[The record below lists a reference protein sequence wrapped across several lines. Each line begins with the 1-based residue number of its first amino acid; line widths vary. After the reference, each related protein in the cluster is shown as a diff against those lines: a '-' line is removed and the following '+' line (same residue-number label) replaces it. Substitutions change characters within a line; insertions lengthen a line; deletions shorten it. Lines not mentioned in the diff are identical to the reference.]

1 MTRPARRSTISIAII
16 GTGFGGLAQAVY
28 LKKAGIDSFTIYEK
42 GEGVGGTW
50 RENTYP
56 GAACDVPSHL
66 YSYEFEPHYPWAYRY
81 GKQTE
86 ILGYLN
92 HVADKY
98 ALRPHIRH
106 GKQLTEAAFDEA
118 RGVWTLNFADGS
130 TAEANVLVSSVG
142 QLHQPQ
148 VPKIKGAETFAG
160 TAFHSARWR
169 HDLDYAGKRVAV
181 IGTGPSAVQFVPAL
195 QPMVGLLDVYQR
207 SPGWTVPKVD
217 RKFNAFERWLLDTVP
232 ALHTLD
238 RKRIFWWFE
247 FLGSALQRQSPFNS
261 VATGIFRIAAKLLM
275 KTQVK
280 DPLMQKKLTPD
291 YAIGCKRVLL
301 SNEWLPA
308 LTASNVD
315 LVVDGIREIVPE
327 GIVASDGTLR
337 PCDTI
342 IYGTGFEATGFLAP
356 MILRGRGGQTL
367 NERWQGGAEA
377 YMGMTVSG
385 FPNLFILYGPNTNLG
400 AGSIIY
406 MLEAQAKY
414 VTRAVQALQQHGL
427 RWLDVKE
434 GVISA
439 YNLMLRRRSKED
451 SVYET
456 GCQSWY
462 ITADGK
468 NTVSW
473 VGYMHEYARQVARLK
488 LEDFETAPA
497 VAAAPAVAK
506 VAKAA

>member
-1 MTRPARRSTISIAII
+1 M
-16 GTGFGGLAQAVY
+16 
-28 LKKAGIDSFTIYEK
+28 
-42 GEGVGGTW
+42 
-50 RENTYP
+50 
-56 GAACDVPSHL
+56 
-66 YSYEFEPHYPWAYRY
+66 
-81 GKQTE
+81 
-86 ILGYLN
+86 
-92 HVADKY
+92 
-98 ALRPHIRH
+98 
-106 GKQLTEAAFDEA
+106 
-118 RGVWTLNFADGS
+118 
-130 TAEANVLVSSVG
+130 
-142 QLHQPQ
+142 
-148 VPKIKGAETFAG
+148 
-160 TAFHSARWR
+160 
-169 HDLDYAGKRVAV
+169 
-181 IGTGPSAVQFVPAL
+181 IGTGPSSVQFVPAI
-195 QPMVGLLDVYQR
+195 QPMVGHMDVYQR

-217 RKFNAFERWLLDTVP
+217 RKFNKFERWLLDTVP

-247 FLGSALQRQSPFNS
+247 FLGSALQRQSPFNG
-261 VATGIFRIAAKLLM
+261 VATAIFRNAARLLM
-275 KTQVK
+275 SVQVK
-280 DPLMQKKLTPD
+280 DPAMRKKLTPD

-308 LTASNVD
+308 LTAKNVD
-315 LVVDGIREIVPE
+315 LVTDGVREIVPE
-327 GIVASDGTLR
+327 GIVANDGTLR
-337 PCDTI
+337 AVDTI

-356 MILRGRGGQTL
+356 MTITGRGGQTL
-367 NERWQGGAEA
+367 NQRWQDGAEA

-414 VTRAVQALQQHGL
+414 VTQAVQTLQQKSL
-427 RWLDVKE
+427 RWLDVKA

-456 GCQSWY
+456 GCHSWY

-473 VGYMHEYARQVARLK
+473 VGYMNEYAKQVARLK
-488 LEDFETAPA
+488 LDDFETAPVVTA
-497 VAAAPAVAK
+497 VEQ

>member
-1 MTRPARRSTISIAII
+1 MTQPAASPVHVAII
-16 GTGFGGLAQAVY
+16 GTGFGGLGQAVY
-28 LKKAGIDSFTIYEK
+28 LKKAGIESFTIYEK
-42 GEGVGGTW
+42 GEDVGGTW

-66 YSYEFEPHYPWAYRY
+66 YSYSFEPHYPWAYRY
-81 GKQTE
+81 GKQAE
-86 ILGYLN
+86 ILAYLK
-92 HVADKY
+92 HVASKY
-98 ALRPHIRH
+98 GLRRHIRF
-106 GKQLTEAAFDEA
+106 GKEMTAADFDEA
-118 RGVWTLNFADGS
+118 RGLWTLRFADGS

-142 QLHQPQ
+142 QLHKPQ
-148 VPKIKGAETFAG
+148 IPKIPGAESFQGQT
-160 TAFHSARWR
+160 FHSARWR
-169 HDLDYAGKRVAV
+169 HDLDFAGKRVAV
-181 IGTGPSAVQFVPAL
+181 IGTGPSSVQFVPAI
-195 QPMVGLLDVYQR
+195 QPIVGHMDVYQR

-217 RKFNAFERWLLDTVP
+217 RKFNAFERFLLDKVP
-232 ALHTLD
+232 VLHTLD

-247 FLGSALQRQSPFNS
+247 FLGSALQRQSRFNKP
-261 VATGIFRIAAKLLM
+261 ATAIFRNAARFLM
-275 KTQVK
+275 NWQVK
-280 DPLMQKKLTPD
+280 DPAMRAKLTPD

-308 LTASNVD
+308 LTAPNVD
-315 LVVDGIREIVPE
+315 LVINGIREITATGV
-327 GIVASDGTLR
+327 VANDGTHR
-337 PCDTI
+337 QVDTI

-356 MILRGRGGQTL
+356 MQITGRGGLSL

-414 VTRAVQALQQHGL
+414 VTQAVQALKQKSLG
-427 RWLDVKE
+427 WLDVKP
-434 GVISA
+434 GIIGD

-462 ITADGK
+462 ITADGR

-473 VGYMHEYARQVARLK
+473 VGYMNEYAKQVAELK
-488 LEDFETAPA
+488 LADYELQSKVSEARSVEPIS
-497 VAAAPAVAK
+497 VAA
-506 VAKAA
+506 

>member
-1 MTRPARRSTISIAII
+1 MVQANAQPVSVAII

-28 LKKAGIDSFTIYEK
+28 LQKAGITSFAIYEK
-42 GEGVGGTW
+42 GDEVGGTW

-81 GKQTE
+81 GKQAE
-86 ILGYLN
+86 ILGYLK
-92 HVADKY
+92 HVAGKY
-98 ALRPHIRH
+98 GLRRHIRF
-106 GKQLTEAAFDEA
+106 GKQLTEAHFDEA
-118 RGVWTLNFADGS
+118 RGVWKLNFADGS
-130 TAEANVLVSSVG
+130 KAEANVLVSSVG

-148 VPKIKGAETFAG
+148 IPKIKGAETFAG

-169 HDLDYAGKRVAV
+169 HDLDFTGKRVAV
-181 IGTGPSAVQFVPAL
+181 IGTGPSSVQFVPAI
-195 QPMVGLLDVYQR
+195 QPTVGHMDVYQR

-217 RKFNAFERWLLDTVP
+217 RKFNKFERWLLDTVP

-247 FLGSALQRQSPFNS
+247 FLGSALQRQSRFNKP
-261 VATGIFRIAAKLLM
+261 ATAIFRNAAKFLM
-275 KTQVK
+275 NWQVK
-280 DPLMQKKLTPD
+280 DPAMRARLTPD

-315 LVVDGIREIVPE
+315 LVTDGIREITPD
-327 GIVASDGTLR
+327 GIIANDGTLR
-337 PCDTI
+337 AVDTI

-356 MILRGRGGQTL
+356 MTITGRAGQTL
-367 NERWQGGAEA
+367 NQRWQDGAEA

-385 FPNLFILYGPNTNLG
+385 FPNLYILYGPNTNLG

-414 VTRAVQALQQHGL
+414 VTQAVQALQAKSL
-427 RWLDVKE
+427 RWLDVKA

-456 GCQSWY
+456 GCHSWY

-473 VGYMHEYARQVARLK
+473 VGYMNEYAKQVARLK
-488 LEDFETAPA
+488 LDDFETAPIA
-497 VAAAPAVAK
+497 VSSVAER
-506 VAKAA
+506 VPEEA

>member
-1 MTRPARRSTISIAII
+1 MVQAASKPVSVAII
-16 GTGFGGLAQAVY
+16 GTGFGGLGQAVY
-28 LKKAGIDSFTIYEK
+28 LKKAGIESFTIYEK
-42 GEGVGGTW
+42 GDEVGGTW

-66 YSYEFEPHYPWAYRY
+66 YSYAFEPHFPWAYRY
-81 GKQTE
+81 GKQSE
-86 ILGYLN
+86 ILGYLK
-92 HVADKY
+92 HVAGKY
-98 ALRPHIRH
+98 GLRKHIRF
-106 GKQLTEAAFDEA
+106 GKQLTDARFDES
-118 RGVWTLNFADGS
+118 RGVWMLHFADGS

-148 VPKIKGAETFAG
+148 IPAIKGAESFAG

-169 HDLDYAGKRVAV
+169 HDLDFRGKRVAV
-181 IGTGPSAVQFVPAL
+181 IGTGPSAVQFVPAI
-195 QPMVGLLDVYQR
+195 QPIVGHMDVYQR

-217 RKFNAFERWLLDTVP
+217 RQFSKFERWLLDTVP

-238 RKRIFWWFE
+238 RNRIFWWFE
-247 FLGSALQRQSPFNS
+247 FLGSALQRQSPFNG
-261 VATGIFRIAAKLLM
+261 VATAIFRNAARLLM
-275 KTQVK
+275 NIQVK
-280 DPLMQKKLTPD
+280 DPAMRAKLTPN

-308 LTASNVD
+308 LTAKNVD
-315 LVVDGIREIVPE
+315 LVTDGIREIVPE
-327 GIVASDGTLR
+327 GIVANDGSLR
-337 PCDTI
+337 PVDTI

-356 MILRGRGGQTL
+356 MTITGRGGLSL
-367 NERWQGGAEA
+367 NQRWQDGAEA

-414 VTRAVQALQQHGL
+414 VTQAVQALQQQRL

-473 VGYMHEYARQVARLK
+473 VGYMNEYAKQVAKLK
-488 LEDFETAPA
+488 LEDFETMAAATAIEVKREAA
-497 VAAAPAVAK
+497 VA
-506 VAKAA
+506 